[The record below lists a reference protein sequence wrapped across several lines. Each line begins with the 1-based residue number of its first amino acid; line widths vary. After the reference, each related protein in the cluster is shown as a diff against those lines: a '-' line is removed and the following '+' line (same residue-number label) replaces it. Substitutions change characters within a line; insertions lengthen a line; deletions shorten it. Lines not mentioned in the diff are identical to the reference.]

1 MEKVVGMYFDR
12 KCKITFI
19 CHGATIYS
27 EEGRFSDAEIYP
39 PLSELGVEEMNNVTN
54 YLKARGVKN
63 DVIYTSP
70 ALRTV
75 QSAMLVSKLFKKDY
89 VIVDD
94 LKSRKCGQW
103 NGLTF
108 GQILDRYPTGFSDI
122 LNYPEERNSYGGE
135 NSVEF
140 INRVKTVIDDLV
152 EKNIGNR
159 IIIVTHPEVIQAA
172 ICGALDIPAN
182 KLLKIFIRTGSV
194 TQISYFENW
203 ASLVYSDYVPLA

>member
-1 MEKVVGMYFDR
+1 MYFDR

-27 EEGRFSDAEIYP
+27 EEGRFSDAENYP
-39 PLSELGVEEMNNVTN
+39 PLSELGVEEIDNVTK

-70 ALRTV
+70 SLRTV
-75 QSAMLVSKLFKKDY
+75 QSAMMISKLFKKDY

-94 LKSRKCGQW
+94 LKARKCGQW

-108 GQILDRYPTGFSDI
+108 GQILDRYPNGFSDI
-122 LNYPEERNSYGGE
+122 LNYPEERNSIGGE
-135 NSVEF
+135 NSIEF
-140 INRVKTVIDDLV
+140 IKRIKKVIDNLV
-152 EKNIGNR
+152 EQNVGNR

-194 TQISYFENW
+194 TQISYFTEW
-203 ASLVYSDYVPLA
+203 ASLVYSDYVPLS